1 MAGIR
6 QIFYRRRAT
15 ENICRIT
22 RTMGIISTAKYK
34 YYLGKRTAGV
44 DYHNAL
50 ARIAYL
56 LVTSPKPIEHPVLKI
71 NNSSRRTAILA
82 IGSVRGLC
90 GSYNDSVG
98 RLVRMHAERAAQSGR
113 KLDVYA
119 TNGRL
124 ISVLR
129 HHDIVPVKV
138 YAESERMLPDG
149 QIEQIADELVKQYMA
164 GELDEFKVVYT
175 RFHSVA
181 SQRAQTLNIM
191 PLVELVDDLATRA
204 TAIWPWELTIEN
216 FLLSPSADEI
226 IESLAGAII
235 RMSVYRCLIDAV
247 LSEHIARMLAMKNA
261 TENAE
266 DMIRDLTG
274 EYNKARQSQITG
286 ELLDIIGGTGV
297 LG

>member
-6 QIFYRRRAT
+6 QIFYRRRAA

-34 YYLGKRTAGV
+34 YYFGKRAAIV

-56 LVTSPKPIEHPVLKI
+56 LVTSAKPIEHPILKI
-71 NNSSRRTAILA
+71 NNSSRRIAILA

-98 RLVRMHAERAAQSGR
+98 RLVRMHAGRATLSGR
-113 KLDVYA
+113 KLDVYV

-124 ISVLR
+124 ISILR
-129 HHDIVPVKV
+129 HHNIVPAKV
-138 YAESERMLPDG
+138 YAESERMLSDG
-149 QIEQIADELVKQYMA
+149 QIEQIADELIKRYMA
-164 GELDEFKVVYT
+164 GEFDEFKVVYT

-181 SQRAQTLNIM
+181 NQRAQTLNIM

-204 TAIWPWELTIEN
+204 TAIWPWELTFEN
-216 FLLSPSADEI
+216 FLLSPSANEI

-235 RMSVYRCLIDAV
+235 HMSVHRCLIDAV
-247 LSEHIARMLAMKNA
+247 LSEYVARMLTMKTA

-266 DMIRDLTG
+266 EMIWELTG
-274 EYNKARQSQITG
+274 EYNKARQTQITE
-286 ELLDIIGGTGV
+286 ELLDIIGGTGA
-297 LG
+297 LR